1 MRIHFPVVKMRERA
15 RFKDITVLQTRKLK
29 QMFINRAKTLLPLAT
44 RFVLR
49 RDSSYAKGS
58 EARNIPE
65 YAIPPPMQFRGP
77 YTGPYSGP
85 NKEETE
91 GNNTAPICPF
101 RGGPVTTTVAEGK
114 NLRKEELSGGSSYV
128 DRMICG
134 ISVGDKEV
142 TGTST
147 MGEYNGGNCVKKA
160 EKLKTLH

>member
-1 MRIHFPVVKMRERA
+1 
-15 RFKDITVLQTRKLK
+15 
-29 QMFINRAKTLLPLAT
+29 MFTNRAKTALPLAT

-85 NKEETE
+85 YKEEAE
-91 GNNTAPICPF
+91 GKNTASICPF

-114 NLRKEELSGGSSYV
+114 NLRREELSGGSSYV

-142 TGTST
+142 TITST
-147 MGEYNGGNCVKKA
+147 MGSTMVEIQ
-160 EKLKTLH
+160 ES

>member
-1 MRIHFPVVKMRERA
+1 
-15 RFKDITVLQTRKLK
+15 
-29 QMFINRAKTLLPLAT
+29 MFINRAKTALPLAT

-49 RDSSYAKGS
+49 RDSSFAKGS
-58 EARNIPE
+58 EARHIPE
-65 YAIPPPMQFRGP
+65 YAIPAPMQFRGP

-85 NKEETE
+85 YKEEAE
-91 GNNTAPICPF
+91 GKNTAPICPF
-101 RGGPVTTTVAEGK
+101 RGPVTTTVAEGK

-142 TGTST
+142 TITST

-160 EKLKTLH
+160 EKLKTVH

>member
-1 MRIHFPVVKMRERA
+1 
-15 RFKDITVLQTRKLK
+15 
-29 QMFINRAKTLLPLAT
+29 MFINRAKTLLPLAT

-147 MGEYNGGNCVKKA
+147 MGEYNGGNCVK
-160 EKLKTLH
+160 ES